1 MIGPIRI
8 LLVDD
13 DPGDVRLTQEALK
26 ADKVYCQSDVAANGI
41 EALAYLR
48 QEGRY
53 AETTPSDLVL
63 LDLNM
68 PHKDGREVLREI
80 RADPDLN
87 DIPVVVL
94 TGSQAEED
102 RCLAEDLG
110 AVCYVTKPVDL
121 QQFTKIVQS
130 LQALWFSMVA
140 LPPGL
145 SSHEWA
151 VRRIS

>member
-13 DPGDVRLTQEALK
+13 DPADVRLTQETLK
-26 ADKVYCQSDVAANGI
+26 ADKVYCRIDVAANGV
-41 EALAYLR
+41 EAMKYLQ
-48 QEGRY
+48 QEGTY
-53 AETTPSDLVL
+53 VDATPPDLVI

-68 PHKDGREVLREI
+68 PDKDGREVLREI

-87 DIPVVVL
+87 DMPVVVL

-102 RCLAEDLG
+102 RCFAEDLG

-121 QQFTKIVQS
+121 QQFSKIVQS

-140 LPPGL
+140 LPPNL
-145 SSHEWA
+145 SSR
-151 VRRIS
+151 V